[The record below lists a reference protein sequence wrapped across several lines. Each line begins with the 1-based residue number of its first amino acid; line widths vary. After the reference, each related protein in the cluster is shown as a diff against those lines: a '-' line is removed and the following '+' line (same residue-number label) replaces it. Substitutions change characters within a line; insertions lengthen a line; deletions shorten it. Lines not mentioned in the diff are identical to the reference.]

1 MIKQVKTKNAG
12 ILGIMR
18 SAAFVTG
25 FKEGQTGKHLRY
37 DAYQYDIN
45 SQWDYE
51 RGRLLGLMFDG
62 PLKVGKAVN
71 RGAALYLA
79 LAFRQKEIL

>member
-1 MIKQVKTKNAG
+1 MIKQVQTKQSG

-25 FKEGQTGKHLRY
+25 FTEGQTGKPLRY
-37 DAYQYDIN
+37 DAYEHDIN
-45 SQWDYE
+45 GQWGYE

-71 RGAALYLA
+71 RGAAVQLA
-79 LAFRQKEIL
+79 RAFQQKEIL